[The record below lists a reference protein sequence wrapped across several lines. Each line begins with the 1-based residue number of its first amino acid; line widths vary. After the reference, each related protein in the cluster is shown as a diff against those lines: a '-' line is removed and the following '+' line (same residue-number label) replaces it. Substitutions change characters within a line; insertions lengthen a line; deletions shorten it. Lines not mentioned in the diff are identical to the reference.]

1 MTPRLTLA
9 QARRMALAAQGLHR
23 PRPSSPATGRSLAR
37 TFSRLQ
43 VVQIDSVN
51 VLTRS
56 HYLPF
61 FSRLGPYDRAA
72 LDRLSSRSP
81 RRMVEYWAHEAS
93 FVRPE
98 HFEAL
103 RAWQRRKWVGAHGM
117 DPGAR
122 SELAERILAVLATS
136 RPLTAAALTERLGH
150 VEERRR
156 DQWGW
161 NWNAVQ
167 HVLGSLFEDGVVSSA
182 GRTASFERRY
192 TLARAILPGA
202 SMPQEG
208 TRAGYARA
216 GGPDDGLRLLTR
228 AAVRAHGIGSARS
241 IADYFRLPV
250 RPVETVLGELIATGE
265 VELVEVHGWAG
276 PVYKDS
282 AAILPRAAEARA
294 LLSPFDSLVFER
306 HRLERLFGF
315 RYRIEIYTPA
325 PRREYGYYVLPFLL
339 RDTVAARVDL
349 KADRA
354 GRSLL
359 VHAAHGEP
367 EAPPDTPV
375 ELAAELRLL
384 ADWLELD
391 DVKVAERG
399 NLAPALGRAVAR
411 GA

>member
-1 MTPRLTLA
+1 
-9 QARRMALAAQGLHR
+9 
-23 PRPSSPATGRSLAR
+23 
-37 TFSRLQ
+37 
-43 VVQIDSVN
+43 
-51 VLTRS
+51 
-56 HYLPF
+56 
-61 FSRLGPYDRAA
+61 
-72 LDRLSSRSP
+72 
-81 RRMVEYWAHEAS
+81 
-93 FVRPE
+93 
-98 HFEAL
+98 
-103 RAWQRRKWVGAHGM
+103 
-117 DPGAR
+117 
-122 SELAERILAVLATS
+122 
-136 RPLTAAALTERLGH
+136 
-150 VEERRR
+150 
-156 DQWGW
+156 
-161 NWNAVQ
+161 
-167 HVLGSLFEDGVVSSA
+167 
-182 GRTASFERRY
+182 
-192 TLARAILPGA
+192 
-202 SMPQEG
+202 MPQEG
-208 TRAGYARA
+208 ARAGYARA

-359 VHAAHGEP
+359 VPAAHGEP
-367 EAPPDTPV
+367 EAPPDTAV